1 MKKIKYLVLIIVL
14 LSTQLVCGQM
24 VPPPIPPPP
33 PPGLSVDGGVIFL
46 LASAFNLWCSK
57 TKKLILIFKFLR
69 IF

>member
-24 VPPPIPPPP
+24 VPPP

-46 LASAFNLWCSK
+46 LASALIYGVA
-57 TKKLILIFKFLR
+57 KLR
-69 IF
+69 N